1 MPMIQIEQ
9 NRPATLESARF
20 QIRSIASAKDMQEV
34 YFKWTWTAG
43 FIMAL
48 VTEKLIDEDTWRE
61 LDAEADQ
68 ARDEAQARLTRKE
81 SGL

>member
-1 MPMIQIEQ
+1 MPIIQIEQ
-9 NRPATLESARF
+9 NNPQTLERARF
-20 QIRSIASAKDMQEV
+20 QIRSIACAEDKQAV
-34 YFKWTWTAG
+34 FFQWTLTAG

-48 VTEKLIDEDTWRE
+48 VLEKLIDEDTQRE

-68 ARDEAQARLTRKE
+68 ARDEAQARLD